1 MEAVTEKL
9 RNAIVEM
16 QEDEALA
23 LTKEFVA
30 GGGDAQQVLE
40 TCREALEIVGKRFEE
55 GEYFLPELVL
65 AGEMFREIGEI
76 VKPLLA
82 TQAASQAK
90 SVGTVVIGTVRG
102 DLHDIGKNIVCFM
115 LEVNGY
121 KVVDLGIDVPVEKFV
136 DAVRELQP
144 PVLGLSG
151 FLTLAFDSMKETV
164 EALTKAGLRERLK
177 IMIGGGQI
185 DDGVRLY
192 TGADAFGR
200 NAMAAVNLCKQWI
213 KPIANQAA
221 PQHAA

>member
-1 MEAVTEKL
+1 MVEVADKL
-9 RNAIVEM
+9 RDAIVEM
-16 QEDEALA
+16 REDEALA

-30 GGGDAQQVLE
+30 AGGDPPQALE
-40 TCREALEIVGKRFEE
+40 ICRQALEIVGKRFEQ
-55 GEYFLPELVL
+55 GEYFLPELAL
-65 AGEMFREIGEI
+65 AGEMFREIGDI

-82 TQAASQAK
+82 AQAAGQTRSA
-90 SVGTVVIGTVRG
+90 GTVVIGTVRG

-121 KVVDLGIDVPVEKFV
+121 KVVDLGIDVPVDKFV
-136 DAVRELQP
+136 DTVRELHP

-164 EALTKAGLRERLK
+164 EALATAGLRDNLK

-185 DDGVRLY
+185 DDGVRAY

-200 NAMAAVNLCKQWI
+200 NAMVAVKLCRQWI
-213 KPIANQAA
+213 KPDTAA
-221 PQHAA
+221 PQPAC

>member
-1 MEAVTEKL
+1 MTEATDKL
-9 RNAIVEM
+9 RDAIVEM
-16 QEDEALA
+16 REDEALT
-23 LTKEFVA
+23 LTREFIA
-30 GGGDAQQVLE
+30 SGGGAQVVLE
-40 TCREALEIVGKRFEE
+40 TCRQALEIVGKRFEQ

-82 TQAASQAK
+82 VQATGEQK
-90 SVGTVVIGTVRG
+90 STGTVVIGTVHG

-136 DAVRELQP
+136 DTVRELRP

-164 EALTKAGLRERLK
+164 EALAKAGLRDKLK

-185 DDGVRLY
+185 DDGVRAY

-200 NAMAAVNLCKQWI
+200 NAMAAVTLCRQWI
-213 KPIANQAA
+213 KPTSEATAA
-221 PQHAA
+221 QPA

>member
-1 MEAVTEKL
+1 MVVATEKL
-9 RNAIVEM
+9 RDAIVEM

-30 GGGDAQQVLE
+30 SGGDAQEVLE
-40 TCREALEIVGKRFEE
+40 TCRQALEIVGKRFEQ

-76 VKPLLA
+76 VKPLLVA
-82 TQAASQAK
+82 KTTSQAK
-90 SVGTVVIGTVRG
+90 SAGTVVIGTVHG

-115 LEVNGY
+115 LEVSGY

-136 DAVRELQP
+136 DTVREVDP

-151 FLTLAFDSMKETV
+151 FLTLAFDSMKETI
-164 EALTKAGLRERLK
+164 EALAKAGLRDKLK

-185 DDGVRLY
+185 DDGVRVY

-213 KPIANQAA
+213 KPASDQAV
-221 PQHAA
+221 PRSAA

>member
-1 MEAVTEKL
+1 MAATRDRL
-9 RNAIVEM
+9 RDAIVEM
-16 QEDEALA
+16 QEDDALA
-23 LTKEFVA
+23 LTREFIA
-30 GGGDAQQVLE
+30 TGGDPQEVLE
-40 TCREALEIVGKRFEE
+40 TCRAALELVGKSFEQ

-82 TQAASQAK
+82 AKATGQAK
-90 SVGTVVIGTVRG
+90 SAGTVVVGTVHG

-121 KVVDLGIDVPVEKFV
+121 KVIDLGIDVPVEKVV
-136 DAVRELQP
+136 DTVREYQP

-164 EALTKAGLRERLK
+164 DALAQAGLRDKLK

-185 DDGVRLY
+185 DDGVRAY

-213 KPIANQAA
+213 APDQPAAA
-221 PQHAA
+221 PSAG

>member
-1 MEAVTEKL
+1 MAEAADKL
-9 RNAIVEM
+9 RDAIVEM
-16 QEDEALA
+16 REDEALA
-23 LTKEFVA
+23 LTKEFIAA
-30 GGGDAQQVLE
+30 GGQAENVLE
-40 TCREALEIVGKRFEE
+40 ICRQALEAVGIRFEK

-65 AGEMFREIGEI
+65 AGEMLREISEI

-82 TQAASQAK
+82 AK
-90 SVGTVVIGTVRG
+90 GPEQEKPSGTVVIGTVHG

-136 DAVRELQP
+136 DIVRETQP
-144 PVLGLSG
+144 LVLGLSG

-164 EALTKAGLRERLK
+164 EALAKEGLRDKLK

-185 DDGVRLY
+185 DDAVRAY

-200 NAMAAVNLCKQWI
+200 NAMAAVTLCRGWI
-213 KPIANQAA
+213 QPTADFAA
-221 PQHAA
+221 AQPA

>member
-1 MEAVTEKL
+1 MAVAAEGL

-16 QEDEALA
+16 EEDKALA

-30 GGGDAQQVLE
+30 AGGDAQEVLE
-40 TCREALEIVGKRFEE
+40 TCRQALEIVGKRFEQ

-82 TQAASQAK
+82 AKATSPSQSA
-90 SVGTVVIGTVRG
+90 GTVVIGTVHG

-115 LEVNGY
+115 LEVSGY
-121 KVVDLGIDVPVEKFV
+121 KVVDLGIDVAVEKFV
-136 DAVRELQP
+136 DTVRELDP

-164 EALTKAGLRERLK
+164 EALAKAGLRDKLK

-185 DDGVRLY
+185 DDGVRAY

-200 NAMAAVNLCKQWI
+200 NAMAAVNLCRQWI
-213 KPIANQAA
+213 KPAA
-221 PQHAA
+221 DKATLQRVT

>member
-1 MEAVTEKL
+1 MAATPDKL
-9 RNAIVEM
+9 RDAIVDM

-23 LTKEFVA
+23 QTKEFMAA
-30 GGGDAQQVLE
+30 GGDPQKVLE
-40 TCREALEIVGKRFEE
+40 TCREALEIVGKRFEQ

-76 VKPLLA
+76 VKPALGGK
-82 TQAASQAK
+82 TVGETK
-90 SVGTVVIGTVRG
+90 SAGTVVIGTVHG

-136 DAVRELQP
+136 DSVRDFNP
-144 PVLGLSG
+144 TVLGLSG

-164 EALTKAGLRERLK
+164 EALAQAGLRDKLK

-185 DDGVRLY
+185 DDGVRAY

-200 NAMAAVNLCKQWI
+200 NAMAAVNLCRQWI
-213 KPIANQAA
+213 TPAA
-221 PQHAA
+221 ENAVPQRAG